1 MARTK
6 ALTME
11 QSTGAVKVDLKEAY
25 AGVIAAVRKNTL
37 SQAHKSRNYS
47 GDPTAASLEFKRFVN
62 STAKDQGTAR
72 TNGKGD
78 TIKADPITLNKN
90 VHREIV
96 EEARKFD
103 VDTFG
108 ETVFA
113 RRADDHAQTMEYEL
127 DEAYFK
133 AIEEEATAFTPSAAA
148 NTYLKKLEEMFVELE
163 KTTNIYVRGGIKR
176 ADMICYLDPTEY
188 SKVRDD
194 LDSVGNPNVTTADE
208 EFGMYHGVK
217 IYSAVNMPATAKVQ
231 LIRVESVAQEANIYP
246 YSEPTRIQQS
256 NDMSSE
262 LFYDYGTKALT
273 PDLMLKMAD
282 LEVSAA

>member
-6 ALTME
+6 ALTVE
-11 QSTGAVKVDLKEAY
+11 QSTSEKLELKEAY
-25 AGVIAAVRKNTL
+25 AGVIQAVRKNTL
-37 SQAHKSRNYS
+37 SQAHKSRNYA

-62 STAKDQGTAR
+62 STAKEQGTAR
-72 TNGKGD
+72 TAGKGD
-78 TIKADPITLNKN
+78 KIKADPITLNKN

-103 VDTFG
+103 VDTMG

-127 DEAYFK
+127 DTAYFA
-133 AIEEEATAFTPSAAA
+133 AIAADATAFTPSAAA
-148 NTYLKKLEEMFVELE
+148 DTYLKKLEEMFVELE
-163 KTTNIYVRGGIKR
+163 KTTNIYVRGGIR
-176 ADMICYLDPTEY
+176 RSEMICYLDSTEY
-188 SKVRDD
+188 SKIRSQ
-194 LDSVGNPNVTTADE
+194 LDTQANTNVNTAEE

-217 IYSAVNMPATAKVQ
+217 IYSTVNMPSDAKVE
-231 LIRVESVAQEANIYP
+231 LIRIESVAQEANVYP
-246 YSEPTRIQQS
+246 YSEPTRIPQS

-262 LFYDYGTKALT
+262 LFYDYGTKVLT

-282 LEVSAA
+282 LEVSAT